1 MNLNK
6 IKDFFNHLSTHDL
19 PTGVAALAGIIL
31 LFLVFRTGK
40 SFAKLLIFLIAI
52 GLFAGAYWWHT
63 HK

>member
-1 MNLNK
+1 MNLDK
-6 IKDFFNHLSTHDL
+6 IKDFFNNLSTHDL

-40 SFAKLLIFLIAI
+40 AFAKVLIFLVAI
-52 GLFAGAYWWHT
+52 GLFVGAYWWHT